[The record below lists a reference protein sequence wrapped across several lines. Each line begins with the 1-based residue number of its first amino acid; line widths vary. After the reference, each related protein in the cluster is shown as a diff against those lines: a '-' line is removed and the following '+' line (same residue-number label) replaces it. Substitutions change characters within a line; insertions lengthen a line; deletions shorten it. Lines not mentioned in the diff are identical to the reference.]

1 MKETETRDIQRYSMS
16 KCDLSLSLSFSP
28 IDNTQVE
35 NLLGTAEIRVGK
47 EWRKSW
53 SGIVD
58 LSRALRRA
66 INQAVKRLHA
76 CTSVC
81 AEVLL
86 WNRFCGNAPFVSRV
100 I

>member
-1 MKETETRDIQRYSMS
+1 MKETETPDIRRYSI
-16 KCDLSLSLSFSP
+16 SLSLFLSS

-35 NLLGTAEIRVGK
+35 NLAGTAEIGVGK
-47 EWRKSW
+47 EWRRSCM
-53 SGIVD
+53 VD
-58 LSRALRRA
+58 LSRARA

-86 WNRFCGNAPFVSRV
+86 WNRFCGNDAL
-100 I
+100 

>member
-1 MKETETRDIQRYSMS
+1 MKETSDIRRYSIS
-16 KCDLSLSLSFSP
+16 FSLSLFLSS

-35 NLLGTAEIRVGK
+35 NLAGTAEIGVGK
-47 EWRKSW
+47 EWRRSCM
-53 SGIVD
+53 VD
-58 LSRALRRA
+58 LSRARA

-86 WNRFCGNAPFVSRV
+86 WNRFCGNDAL
-100 I
+100 